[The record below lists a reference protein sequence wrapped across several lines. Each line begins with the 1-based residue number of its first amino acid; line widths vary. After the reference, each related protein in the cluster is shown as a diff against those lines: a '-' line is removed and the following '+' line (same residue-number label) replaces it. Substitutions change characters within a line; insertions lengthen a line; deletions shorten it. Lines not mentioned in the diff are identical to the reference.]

1 MGIDELRNEIWD
13 LIYRSGNAMSIADIA
28 QQLNCDQDQVRSA
41 VEHEWFQVSDDMVTV
56 AY

>member
-41 VEHEWFQVSDDMVTV
+41 VEHEWFQVSDDTVTV